1 VSAETGLAGVLVI
14 LLIFAFAIPAGF
26 GAWLAST
33 KGRSAI
39 AWFFLCGIFSWI
51 AVLALGLSPVAERPV
66 DWAPVRPTKV
76 CPECGED
83 IQPEATICRFCRH
96 EFSPDD
102 VMASRREARELDDW
116 KLLGEWSVSD

>member
-1 VSAETGLAGVLVI
+1 MSAETGLAGVLVI

-51 AVLALGLSPVAERPV
+51 AVLALGLSPSGQSTGRLFDPPRFVQNAARTFNRRRRFADSAVMSSALMTSWRVVAKP
-66 DWAPVRPTKV
+66 AN
-76 CPECGED
+76 
-83 IQPEATICRFCRH
+83 
-96 EFSPDD
+96 
-102 VMASRREARELDDW
+102 
-116 KLLGEWSVSD
+116 